1 MKPVDLVRKAITNS
15 SAEGDLVLDL
25 FGGSG
30 TTMIASEYEGRRSAL
45 IELAPKYVDV
55 IVRRYIQTTGR
66 KDVKCIRNGAELGA
80 AEIANIFK
88 EAENE

>member
-1 MKPVDLVRKAITNS
+1 MNNPNTTAETRRESYEAITTETS
-15 SAEGDLVLDL
+15 KRG
-25 FGGSG
+25 
-30 TTMIASEYEGRRSAL
+30 AL
-45 IELAPKYVDV
+45 ILDVLGDKQMTVDV